1 MNAAFYSLQARCTLL
16 TWTLFFLFVFSFA
29 ETGQALVSSGD
40 KIIFVGS
47 PGVGKMVY
55 LWCLLKLMR
64 LIFLFF
70 SIWFGGFCLTYEH
83 AFCAC

>member
-1 MNAAFYSLQARCTLL
+1 MFCLGYPILRYPTLGMMNAAFYSLQARCTLL

-29 ETGQALVSSGD
+29 ETGQALVSSVD

-55 LWCLLKLMR
+55 LSSKVV
-64 LIFLFF
+64 F
-70 SIWFGGFCLTYEH
+70 
-83 AFCAC
+83 A